1 MRELIK
7 ELFSIIWTFLVEEV
21 GGLFLLLIGI
31 PVYVGLTIVLI
42 VILMII
48 VRIGEKTKHL
58 ILSFLRHLK

>member
-48 VRIGEKTKHL
+48 VGIGEKTKDL